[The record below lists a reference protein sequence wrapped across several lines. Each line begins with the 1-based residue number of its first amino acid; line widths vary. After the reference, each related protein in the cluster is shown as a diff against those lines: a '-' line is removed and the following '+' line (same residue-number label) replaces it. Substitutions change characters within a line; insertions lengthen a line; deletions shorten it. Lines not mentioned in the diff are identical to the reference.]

1 MWVSWTAHVR
11 TLAGETMRHDDL
23 DADDHRDGA
32 PRRGPYMLHCEP
44 EGAEHEVLPGDVLT
58 LTFSAPTS
66 HGFEIAYADG
76 GLLLCRLGDSEV
88 SIEDKRG
95 RRLRW

>member
-1 MWVSWTAHVR
+1 MTTWTQTITV
-11 TLAGETMRHDDL
+11 TGLHD
-23 DADDHRDGA
+23 AR
-32 PRRGPYMLHCEP
+32 PYTLHCEP

-66 HGFEIAYADG
+66 HGFEISYVDG

-95 RRLRW
+95 RTLRW